1 MLGNVNTFIE
11 DSHYTRW
18 PKFHL
23 LSIKMKTC
31 KSSCCQCVDR
41 KEREDSGPAEVARAT
56 IVMLRPENS
65 IVHSLIIHLE
75 CPTFWHHGL
84 SLNNIEERVG
94 YLVDMLHAHGV
105 ESGVTLISW
114 IWWQGGIGDRA
125 LQDAA
130 IGLARISSSSI
141 GTAGHHEEERHCP
154 HHAGKGE
161 EDLGH
166 FVLLASIRSLAKW
179 RPQSISGSTNVTAHI
194 LGNVISGSLRVMRV
208 PPRSPIEPH
217 SLIFATK
224 LPHFR
229 PICNFYNI
237 IDLFD

>member
-1 MLGNVNTFIE
+1 MLRNVVTFIE
-11 DSHYTRW
+11 VSHFTRW

-23 LSIKMKTC
+23 LSIKMKPC

-41 KEREDSGPAEVARAT
+41 KEREDSGPAEIARAT
-56 IVMLRPENS
+56 IVMLRPENL
-65 IVHSLIIHLE
+65 ILHSLIIHLE

-114 IWWQGGIGDRA
+114 IRWQGGIGDRA

-194 LGNVISGSLRVMRV
+194 LEM
-208 PPRSPIEPH
+208 
-217 SLIFATK
+217 
-224 LPHFR
+224 
-229 PICNFYNI
+229 
-237 IDLFD
+237 LFPGP